1 MKMRTLSVL
10 TTIAAL
16 GFVLSVAQ
24 AQDKPDATIKL
35 HTGSVAVGVGYSWGG
50 GTLTYKGK
58 TYEVDVKGLS
68 VGDVG
73 ASKAEASGEVYNL
86 AKIADFDGNYT
97 AAGAGA
103 TVGGG
108 AGASIMKN
116 QNGVTIKLVATTQGL
131 KFTFAASGVDL
142 KIKQ

>member
-58 TYEVDVKGLS
+58 TY
-68 VGDVG
+68 
-73 ASKAEASGEVYNL
+73 
-86 AKIADFDGNYT
+86 
-97 AAGAGA
+97 
-103 TVGGG
+103 
-108 AGASIMKN
+108 
-116 QNGVTIKLVATTQGL
+116 
-131 KFTFAASGVDL
+131 
-142 KIKQ
+142 